1 MLVLSAPSGTGKT
14 TLAKRILEEDEHI
27 NLSISATTRQKRPNE
42 IDQKHYFFTSKKQ
55 FKQDINDNKFLEY
68 AEIYNEF
75 YGTPKKDV
83 LHKLEEGIDVLF
95 DIDWQG
101 HRQLCATARDDVTS
115 VFILPPSKAE
125 LYSRLCKRNQDEKK
139 IIEHRIS
146 RADEEISYWHH
157 YDYIIIN
164 RDIEQST
171 SKLLAIL
178 KAERL
183 KKERRTGL
191 NHFIGHLITE
201 KI

>member
-14 TLAKRILEEDEHI
+14 TLARKILEEDEHI
-27 NLSISATTRQKRPNE
+27 HLSISATTRTQRSGE
-42 IDQKHYFFTSKKQ
+42 IDKKHYFFASKKQ
-55 FKQDINDNKFLEY
+55 FKQDIEDDKFLEY
-68 AEIYNEF
+68 AEIYDEF
-75 YGTPKKDV
+75 YGTPKEDV
-83 LHKLEEGIDVLF
+83 LQKLERGTDVLF

-101 HRQLCATARDDVTS
+101 HRQLCATARNDVTS
-115 VFILPPSKAE
+115 VFILPPSKGE
-125 LYSRLCKRNQDEKK
+125 LYSRLCSRNQDEMK
-139 IIEHRIS
+139 IINHRMS

-164 RDIEQST
+164 RDIEQSA

-191 NHFIGHLITE
+191 NNFIKHLIIE

>member
-14 TLAKRILEEDEHI
+14 TLSKKILEEDKHI
-27 NLSISATTRQKRPNE
+27 NLSISATTRKKRPNE
-42 IDQKHYFFTSKKQ
+42 IYKKHYFFTSKKQ
-55 FKQDINDNKFLEY
+55 FEQDINDNKFLEY
-68 AEIYNEF
+68 AKIYNEF
-75 YGTPKKDV
+75 YGTPKKNV
-83 LHKLEEGIDVLF
+83 LHKLEEGVDVLF

-164 RDIEQST
+164 RDIVQST

-178 KAERL
+178 KSERL
-183 KKERRTGL
+183 KKDRRTGL
-191 NHFIGHLITE
+191 NNFIWHLITE

>member
-27 NLSISATTRQKRPNE
+27 NLSISSTTRPKRPNE
-42 IDQKHYFFTSKKQ
+42 IDKKHYFFTSKKQ
-55 FKQDINDNKFLEY
+55 FKQDIADDKFLEH

-83 LHKLEEGIDVLF
+83 LDKLEEGIDVLF

-139 IIEHRIS
+139 IIDHRMS
-146 RADEEISYWHH
+146 RANEEISYWYH
-157 YDYIIIN
+157 YDYVIIN
-164 RDIEQST
+164 RDIDQST
-171 SKLLAIL
+171 SKLLSIL

-191 NHFIGHLITE
+191 NNFIGHLITQ

>member
-42 IDQKHYFFTSKKQ
+42 IDQKHYFFISKKQ

-75 YGTPKKDV
+75 YGTPKQDV
-83 LHKLEEGIDVLF
+83 LQKLEEGTDVLF

-157 YDYIIIN
+157 YDYVIIN

-191 NHFIGHLITE
+191 NHFIGYLITE